1 VQTQLIT
8 RNFLR
13 YNLLQTV
20 GIENNLTVATQ
31 LSIQIRGKRK
41 SKGSFNLSQKWSWK
55 NRKGWR
61 I

>member
-41 SKGSFNLSQKWSWK
+41 SKGSFNLSQK
-55 NRKGWR
+55 
-61 I
+61 